1 MEFCRLLGGW
11 LLVSDV
17 VVGSSNRPS
26 PISVE
31 SSFRGITKSQMF
43 LSNSAMNQLRSFL
56 SFTQLRFYCRKQRTF
71 HVMTAKNN
79 AGEAVVQFFSDQTN
93 VEPLSCGS
101 YVRMADDNSYLARQC
116 SRWGYN
122 NGAFFVGRWGHFGL
136 GKQGR
141 LYDHTALV
149 GYAYHFLTML
159 DGSRWECDDYKA
171 GVSSG
176 DFWKVFVR

>member
-1 MEFCRLLGGW
+1 MEFCLLLGGW

-17 VVGSSNRPS
+17 VVCSSNRPS

-79 AGEAVVQFFSDQTN
+79 AGEAVVQSFSDETN

-122 NGAFFVGRWGHFGL
+122 NGAYFVGRWGHFGL

-141 LYDHTALV
+141 LYDHSAFV

-159 DGSRWECDDYKA
+159 DGSRWECDDYGA

-176 DFWKVFVR
+176 NFWKVFVR